1 MKKRI
6 KTLDLFIIIS
16 AASVI
21 ISLFVFMLVPDMI
34 SSVSALNIKNIFNDF
49 VFHLYHSKDLSTIY
63 TKSIHI
69 CFPPLIYL
77 FYHILN
83 LFLPP
88 QTDEN
93 IQFEPMYF
101 LCAIYLIIGFLAF
114 AFTVKRFFK
123 TTNDNKIF
131 LVIVM
136 ITLSSSFVFGIIE
149 CANIAFLVLIL
160 LLLAIDFRESESKIK
175 QELAMIFIAIAA
187 AIKVYPAIFGLL
199 YIAERKY
206 KKAIRL
212 VIYGLLFFFVPFA
225 FTGGIEGFNLF
236 IDNQIRVQSVWGTLS
251 QNGIFSNLVSL
262 GITQDLAK
270 AMIYVFGGLSFV
282 LFFVYKDS
290 WKRIFLLCFVMVM
303 CPLWSGA
310 YTASFFIIPFFTL
323 ISKMKNITGVMDF
336 IYIIAFSAM
345 FTSSCYSFD
354 FSSRKIFFASIIIF
368 FVLIAD
374 EIYIRLSNK
383 KSFALTK

>member
-21 ISLFVFMLVPDMI
+21 VSLFVFMLVPDMI

-49 VFHLYHSKDLSTIY
+49 VFHLYYSNDLSTIY
-63 TKSIHI
+63 TKSIHV

-149 CANIAFLVLIL
+149 CANIVFLVLIL

-225 FTGGIEGFNLF
+225 FTGGIESFNLF
-236 IDNQIRVQSVWGTLS
+236 IDNQIRVQSTWGTLS
-251 QNGIFSNLVSL
+251 PNGIFSNLVSL

-310 YTASFFIIPFFTL
+310 YTASFFITAFLTL
-323 ISKMKNITGVMDF
+323 ISKMKNTTRVMDF

-374 EIYIRLSNK
+374 EIYIRLSNRK
-383 KSFALTK
+383 AFALTK

>member
-1 MKKRI
+1 
-6 KTLDLFIIIS
+6 
-16 AASVI
+16 
-21 ISLFVFMLVPDMI
+21 
-34 SSVSALNIKNIFNDF
+34 
-49 VFHLYHSKDLSTIY
+49 
-63 TKSIHI
+63 
-69 CFPPLIYL
+69 
-77 FYHILN
+77 
-83 LFLPP
+83 
-88 QTDEN
+88 
-93 IQFEPMYF
+93 MYF

-199 YIAERKY
+199 YIAEREY

-251 QNGIFSNLVSL
+251 PNGIFSNLVSL

-310 YTASFFIIPFFTL
+310 YTASFFITAFLTL
-323 ISKMKNITGVMDF
+323 ISKMKNITKVTDF

-383 KSFALTK
+383 KAFALTK